1 MTPVVALTG
10 GIASGKSA
18 AAARF
23 ETHGITITDADAIA
37 AQILSPGSPV
47 LEQIRETFGDQ
58 ALTPHGE
65 YNRPWMRELVFSQPN
80 QLQVLNSIVHPAVR
94 AQTRLELAKPKAQ
107 PYQIWMIPLL
117 VETGQADQADRVV
130 VVDASRDTQL
140 ARLLDRDGVT
150 QESAERTLAVQATRE
165 ERQAVADYLINNEG
179 SLEALHSQVDSLH
192 QRLSKEFS

>member
-18 AAARF
+18 AASRF
-23 ETHGITITDADAIA
+23 ETHGIQVTDADAIA
-37 AQILSPGSPV
+37 AQILSPGSDA
-47 LEQIRETFGDQ
+47 LDQIRETFGDQ
-58 ALTPHGE
+58 SLTPNGE
-65 YNRPWMRELVFSQPN
+65 YNRPWMRELVFGQPD

-94 AQTRLELAKPKAQ
+94 AHTQIALAKPKTQ

-130 VVDASRDTQL
+130 VVDVTRETQL
-140 ARLLDRDGVT
+140 SRLLDRDGVT
-150 QESAERTLAVQATRE
+150 PESAERTLAAQASRS
-165 ERQAVADYLINNEG
+165 ERQAVADYLIDNEG
-179 SLEALHSQVDSLH
+179 SLEVLYGQVDSLH

>member
-18 AAARF
+18 AAARL
-23 ETHGITITDADAIA
+23 ETHGISITDADAIA
-37 AQILSPGSPV
+37 GQILSPGSSV
-47 LEQIRETFGDQ
+47 LEQIRETFGNQ
-58 ALTPHGE
+58 ALTPNGE

-94 AQTRLELAKPKAQ
+94 AQTQLELAKPKTQ

-117 VETGQADQADRVV
+117 VETGQAEQAARVV
-130 VVDASRDTQL
+130 VVDVSRDTQL
-140 ARLLDRDGVT
+140 SRLLDRDGVT
-150 QESAERTLAVQATRE
+150 QESAERTLAAQATRE
-165 ERQAVADYLINNEG
+165 ERQAVADYLIKNEG

-192 QRLSKEFS
+192 HRLSKEFS